1 MNIAQERCSNHVSR
15 EAVARCPECGRTFC
29 RECISEHDGRVI
41 CAFCLKRLSS
51 KPARRYR
58 WAGLARVAQVLLGVL
73 LLWASFYLLG
83 KALLAIPSSFHDM
96 ATWQEESPEVPVGED
111 R

>member
-1 MNIAQERCSNHVSR
+1 MNISQERCFNHASR

-29 RECISEHDGRVI
+29 RECVSEHEDRVI
-41 CAFCLKRLSS
+41 CAFCLRRLIA

-58 WAGLARVAQVLLGVL
+58 LIGLALLVQILMGVL
-73 LLWASFYLLG
+73 LLWSSFYLLG
-83 KALLAIPSSFHDM
+83 RALLTIPSSFHE
-96 ATWQEESPEVPVGED
+96 ATVWQQQLED